1 MPDAMPFG
9 PGMGPGGRTTS
20 GGGASAGMG
29 SPAPARVLVVDDEKN
44 IRRALQLVLGGEGY
58 QVVEAA
64 SAEEALQILARPQ
77 APVDLA
83 IFDVKLPGMSGLE
96 ALERLRKDEA
106 TKAVPVI
113 VISGHATVD
122 DAVTAVKLG
131 AADFFEKPL
140 NRERVLVSVHN
151 VIRAAKLSV
160 EMEGLRA
167 EVQGR
172 YEMIGQSAS
181 MQKLFKEIDKVA
193 PTKAGVLITGESGT
207 GKELISRAI
216 HGLSPRSEG
225 PFVKVNCA
233 AIPRE
238 LIESELFGH
247 ERGSFTGA
255 SARKRGFFE
264 QAHGGTLFLD
274 EIGDMDLSAQA
285 KVLRALQSG
294 EVCRVG
300 SEHVIHVDV
309 RVLAATNKDLGREV
323 AAGRFREDLY
333 FRLNVFPIR
342 SPALRERLEDI
353 RPLADAFVTS
363 FCKENG
369 LRRKPIEA
377 NVYRALESRAW
388 PGNVRELKNVIERAA
403 ILSSDIITIADL
415 PEDPHANPFED
426 ETPAGVTATEPD
438 NAPQATEPFDTPAAP
453 VALPATPAA
462 ANGERNGERLT
473 LREYRELAERR
484 YIVEVLQSLDWN
496 ISRAAIALGVE
507 RTNLHKKIRAYGIK
521 RGESQG

>member
-1 MPDAMPFG
+1 MADGTFPPASDGTSTA
-9 PGMGPGGRTTS
+9 TTS
-20 GGGASAGMG
+20 PSALAA
-29 SPAPARVLVVDDEKN
+29 PAPARVLVVDDEKN
-44 IRRALQLVLGGEGY
+44 IRRTLGLVLGGEGY
-58 QVVEAA
+58 EVVEAA
-64 SAEEALQILARPQ
+64 TAEEALQILARPQ

-83 IFDVKLPGMSGLE
+83 IFDLKLPGLSGLE
-96 ALERLRKDEA
+96 ALERMRKDDACRE
-106 TKAVPVI
+106 VPVI
-113 VISGHATVD
+113 VISGHATVH
-122 DAVTAVKLG
+122 DAVSAVKLG

-140 NRERVLVSVHN
+140 NRERVLVSVEN

-160 EMEGLRA
+160 EMAGLRA
-167 EVQGR
+167 EMQAR
-172 YEMIGQSAS
+172 YEMIGQSAPI
-181 MQKLFKEIDKVA
+181 QKLFKEIDKVA
-193 PTKAGVLITGESGT
+193 PTRAGVLIAGESGT

-216 HGLSPRSEG
+216 HRLSPRNTG

-274 EIGDMDLSAQA
+274 EIGDMDVSAQA

-309 RVLAATNKDLGREV
+309 RVLAATNKDLAREV
-323 AAGRFREDLY
+323 SAGRFREDLY

-342 SPALRERLEDI
+342 SPALRERVEDI
-353 RPLADAFVTS
+353 RPLADAFVTA
-363 FCKENG
+363 FCNENG
-369 LRRKPIEA
+369 LRRKPIDGT
-377 NVYRALESRAW
+377 VYRALEARNW
-388 PGNVRELKNVIERAA
+388 PGNVRELKNVVERAA
-403 ILSSDIITIADL
+403 ILSGDVITIADL

-426 ETPAGVTATEPD
+426 ESAGSNDLTCSNSNESECRGSPETLD
-438 NAPQATEPFDTPAAP
+438 APSPPP
-453 VALPATPAA
+453 SPNRLP
-462 ANGERNGERLT
+462 GLLERSGERLT
-473 LREYRELAERR
+473 LREYRDLAERR

-521 RGESQG
+521 RGEA